1 MPTVLGCSCA
11 NSSPPSFVPMMP
23 SALSGPC
30 QTSFHFV
37 PAAMTPGIPVTVTS
51 FAGVGCGKGFRCC
64 AAASAPKAKAIA
76 NATEHFIGCLPR
88 PMRNLTDDPTGWIA
102 HDPVELRLLRWD
114 AELFGDLSTRR
125 QLHDLPLAH
134 PRCREDLRIGQ
145 RHVQLQC
152 VAIEPAIALLQRH
165 LGGVRHSEVIE
176 PAAVIEEPGVEAERA
191 AVPPSGG
198 RAVE

>member
-30 QTSFHFV
+30 QTSFHLA

-64 AAASAPKAKAIA
+64 APRSAPKEKAIVS
-76 NATEHFIGCLPR
+76 ATVYFIGSLPR
-88 PMRNLTDDPTGWIA
+88 PHVSKLTDDPAGRIA

-114 AELFGDLSTRR
+114 AELFGDLSTARR

-145 RHVQLQC
+145 RYVQLQR
-152 VAIEPAIALLQRH
+152 VAIQPAITLLQRH
-165 LGGVRHSEVIE
+165 LGGVRHSEVVE
-176 PAAVIEEPGVEAERA
+176 PPAVVEEPRSADER
-191 AVPPSGG
+191 P
-198 RAVE
+198 